1 MRIPEVYLANKSLLK
16 NRYYGG
22 TTLSLPATES
32 AIADAKYRA
41 QIQTGSEYI
50 VDCDS
55 GWPEFLEQIINDMD
69 DLSLEEVNLLAY
81 QISRDGS
88 IPD

>member
-1 MRIPEVYLANKSLLK
+1 MRKPEVYLANKSLLK
-16 NRYYGG
+16 NRYYGSI
-22 TTLSLPATES
+22 TLSLPATES

-55 GWPEFLEQIINDMD
+55 G
-69 DLSLEEVNLLAY
+69 
-81 QISRDGS
+81 
-88 IPD
+88 